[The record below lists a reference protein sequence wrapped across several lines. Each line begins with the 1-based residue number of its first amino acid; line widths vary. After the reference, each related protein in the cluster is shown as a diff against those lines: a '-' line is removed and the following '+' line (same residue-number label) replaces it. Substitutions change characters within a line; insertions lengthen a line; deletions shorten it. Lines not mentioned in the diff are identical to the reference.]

1 MGRPPFKPKS
11 GQIDYTKANRAPVIN
26 CLVRHEGKI
35 LIVKRSSKMRFYPG
49 YWHCISGFLDDAHT
63 PEEKAKAELREET
76 GIEGKDIVSIEAGKV
91 YELKDEEHEKTW
103 IVHPFLADVKTNK
116 VTLDWEADDYKWIK
130 PEELSNFNILPGLG
144 KVVDVLLK
152 KQ

>member
-1 MGRPPFKPKS
+1 
-11 GQIDYTKANRAPVIN
+11 
-26 CLVRHEGKI
+26 
-35 LIVKRSSKMRFYPG
+35 MRFYPG

-76 GIEGKDIVSIEAGKV
+76 GIEEKNIVSIKAGPV
-91 YELKDEEHEKTW
+91 YELKDEEHKKTW
-103 IVHPFLADVKTNK
+103 MVHPFLVEVNTDK
-116 VTLDWEADDYKWIK
+116 VVLDWEADDYKWIK

-144 KVVDVLLK
+144 KVVDILLK